1 MSRHLIVVAVLLG
14 ALALAYQGWD
24 MFARTPP
31 RLMLQGTDDS
41 FYYFW
46 VRSAVVDHD
55 FDFRNDLA
63 QAPTIDESARVR
75 AQAEPLT
82 PIGRVRNKYPI
93 GWAIVTLPL
102 FLLAHGIALATNG
115 PADGWQPIYFIAIW
129 LGQLAYVLVGL
140 FAARRVLARYVNADA
155 ATVGVL
161 AGWLLSPL
169 LYYQTARLSM
179 PHSLVFAL
187 VALLY
192 DRVLVAAEKPAARAP
207 WIAAGAV
214 AGLLLIT
221 RPIAAPYLIFP
232 LAVLVR
238 LLANAATRAS
248 AWRQLPW
255 AVVPALAFLALQ
267 LLAQRQLHGTWR
279 IDTYDSE
286 PFYFAHPQLLAT
298 LFSPQHGWFYWH
310 PLLLLGVLAF
320 GVAAVRR
327 RLPWEWLAALVLVTY
342 LNASWWCWWWGSSFG
357 NRSFEGATL
366 FVMAGFALLWEKT
379 AAPSRARRPLVAVLT
394 AGIVANV
401 LLLALYLG
409 GAISRGDPVTYREM
423 VAALL
428 RHAVLLFSN

>member
-1 MSRHLIVVAVLLG
+1 MSRVLLIAAVVLG

-46 VRSAVVDHD
+46 VRSPVVDGD

-82 PIGRVRNKYPI
+82 PIGRVRNKYPA
-93 GWAIVTLPL
+93 GWAVATLPF
-102 FLLAHGIALATNG
+102 FLVAHGIALATSG
-115 PADGWQPIYFIAIW
+115 PADGWQPIYFVAVW
-129 LGQLAYVLVGL
+129 LGQLFYVLAGL

-207 WIAAGAV
+207 WIAAGAA

-221 RPIAAPYLIFP
+221 RPIAAPYLLFP
-232 LAVLVR
+232 LIVLVR

-248 AWRQLPW
+248 TWRQLPW
-255 AVVPALAFLALQ
+255 AVVPALGFLALQ

-279 IDTYDSE
+279 VDTYDSE
-286 PFYFAHPQLLAT
+286 PFHFAHPQLLAA

-310 PLLLLGVLAF
+310 PFLLLGALAF
-320 GVAAVRR
+320 GIAAVRR

-379 AAPSRARRPLVAVLT
+379 AAPSRARQPLVAVLT
-394 AGIVANV
+394 AGIVANA

-423 VAALL
+423 VAALF
-428 RHAVLLFSN
+428 RHAALLFLN